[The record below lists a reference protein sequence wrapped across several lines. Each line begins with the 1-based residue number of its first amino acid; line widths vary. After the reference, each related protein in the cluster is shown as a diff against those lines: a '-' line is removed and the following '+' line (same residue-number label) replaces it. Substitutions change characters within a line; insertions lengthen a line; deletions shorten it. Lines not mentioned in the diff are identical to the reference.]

1 MTEAEACFHLPIETQ
16 GRDSALGSFRS
27 SFSRKLS
34 ILGTGGKK
42 VEDALYDT
50 IGSILKIFKYAFC
63 KKVVPGDV
71 ESCGLKC
78 GRGNAAD
85 VIR

>member
-1 MTEAEACFHLPIETQ
+1 M
-16 GRDSALGSFRS
+16 
-27 SFSRKLS
+27 
-34 ILGTGGKK
+34 
-42 VEDALYDT
+42 EDALYDT

-71 ESCGLKC
+71 ESCGLEC
-78 GRGNAAD
+78 SGGNTAD